1 MTIRLPSPASAAH
14 DPIRWI
20 LSVACALM
28 LLAAPLWSADASS
41 AAPVSTPAPS
51 GPLSA
56 SDLDAALLSLGDDKS
71 DHKAIIQR
79 LGASGDARLAAVL
92 DHYGKGDLA
101 IWHGHAVIVLD
112 TVKLP
117 SGDKVSPIG
126 DVLTQAAS
134 PGAPAEGVP
143 IAQLT
148 AIDAGR
154 RERMWARDAGTLL
167 NLADPDREVRL
178 AAVVKAGDN
187 ADAKTLPALLTLV
200 GNEKDGKV
208 LNAAKESISL
218 IHLGSSDPGERLAAI
233 RDLGARA
240 SARAQGPLQAMLDAK
255 PDATTTTALANA
267 LGSIAAWQ
275 TKARWFGYI
284 FSGLSLGSVLVLMAL
299 GLSIVFGLMGVIN
312 MAHGELM
319 MIGAYATY
327 VTQNIFAWG
336 ITHFHLSPGMQ
347 GAYFVCAI
355 PAAFLA
361 SAATGWLIEAL
372 IVRHLYGR
380 PLETLLATFGV
391 SIILIKI
398 VKDIFGNN
406 IAVNS
411 PSWLQGGCEVMQD
424 VTLPYA
430 RCFIIIFT
438 IVVIVAMYLVMERT
452 RLGLLL
458 RATTQNRGMAAA
470 LGVPTRRIDGM
481 TFALGSGIAGLAG
494 CALTLIG
501 GVTPDMGRNYIVDS
515 FMVVVT
521 GGVGK
526 LAGAIWAGMG
536 LGCLNKVFEPLTGA
550 VWGKV
555 LILLCVIV
563 MLQWRPS
570 GLFPAKGRHADV

>member
-1 MTIRLPSPASAAH
+1 MTIRLPSPHSVTH
-14 DPIRWI
+14 DSIRWI
-20 LSVACALM
+20 LAVACALM

-41 AAPVSTPAPS
+41 ASSASPAPAPAS
-51 GPLSA
+51 GPLSPA
-56 SDLDAALLSLGDDKS
+56 DLDAALVSLGDDKT
-71 DHKAIIQR
+71 DHKAIIGR
-79 LGASGDARLAAVL
+79 LGASGDARLAPVL

-101 IWHGHAVIVLD
+101 VWHGHAVLTLD
-112 TVKLP
+112 SVA
-117 SGDKVSPIG
+117 G
-126 DVLTQAAS
+126 LTRIADPLTLTA
-134 PGAPAEGVP
+134 PPDAPAAGVP
-143 IAQLT
+143 KADLT
-148 AIDAGR
+148 GIDAGR

-167 NLADPDREVRL
+167 NLSDPDREVRL

-208 LNAAKESISL
+208 LNAAKESVSL

-233 RDLGARA
+233 KDLGARA

-255 PDATTTTALANA
+255 PDATTTTALVAA
-267 LGSIAAWQ
+267 LESISAWQ

-327 VTQNIFAWG
+327 LTQNIFAWG

-347 GAYFVCAI
+347 GLYFICAI

-411 PSWLQGGCEVMQD
+411 PSWLQGGYEVMQD

-430 RCFIIIFT
+430 RCFIIVFT
-438 IVVIVAMYLVMERT
+438 IAVIVAMYLVMERT

-501 GVTPDMGRNYIVDS
+501 GVTPDMGQNYIVDS

-536 LGCLNKVFEPLTGA
+536 LGCLNKVFEPMTGA